1 MTNISVKF
9 LPFCLIFFFTCLDA
23 NAARKIKEMD
33 HFGSIRAS
41 KANIRSGPGKHYPI
55 KFIFNTRGVP
65 VHVISEYDNWN
76 EIKDYQGHTGWVS
89 KVLLTKSEKMNFL
102 GVEFYF
108 KASQDSK
115 SFEEVQS
122 IYNNIVEQYKRNNST
137 KDNTIENLKN
147 EFLDLKSKIDECEDV
162 SSIVDVIENE
172 FLDLENIN
180 ETIQHDSEM
189 ISEAIQF

>member
-1 MTNISVKF
+1 MNNSKFPYKTLIISIAI
-9 LPFCLIFFFTCLDA
+9 LGAMYIFQDQ
-23 NAARKIKEMD
+23 I
-33 HFGSIRAS
+33 
-41 KANIRSGPGKHYPI
+41 
-55 KFIFNTRGVP
+55 
-65 VHVISEYDNWN
+65 
-76 EIKDYQGHTGWVS
+76 